1 MSEKE
6 QKISEESIAAPKKNK
21 KERNLLR
28 RSATVVGLALILTG
42 IASIG
47 VQYSNPEL
55 ADKISHNVKTTLI
68 DKPVRQIKEEV
79 FETHPTIH
87 LNGSGGKYE
96 LDTAKRGDWVFL
108 DGYSHVTGIP
118 PIWAQHNNRGGDEI
132 LSWEVGQKFNVKGS
146 GFDEVF
152 IVVDTRDVYKF
163 GTVDQVKGMQG
174 SIALQTCRYGENI
187 IEFIGAVPLSE
198 YENGWTPTVYD
209 TDKNNEDTVPLE
221 GV

>member
-1 MSEKE
+1 MLENEKNLSAE
-6 QKISEESIAAPKKNK
+6 NIAAPKKNK
-21 KERNLLR
+21 KERKFLR
-28 RSATVVGLALILTG
+28 GSVTVIGLTLILTG
-42 IASIG
+42 VSSIG

-55 ADKISHNVKTTLI
+55 ADKIGYNVKKVI
-68 DKPVRQIKEEV
+68 VDQPVRKVKEEV
-79 FETHPTIH
+79 FETYPTVR

-108 DGYSHVTGIP
+108 DGYSHVKDIP
-118 PIWAQHNNRGGDEI
+118 LVWAQHNNLGGDEI
-132 LSWEVGQKFNVKGS
+132 LSWEAGQKFNVKGS

-152 IVVDTRDVYKF
+152 VVVDTRDVYKF
-163 GTVDQVKGMQG
+163 GTVDQIKGMQG

-209 TDKNNEDTVPLE
+209 TGDNDEDDVLLE
-221 GV
+221 GA